1 MTLDPLDFVERI
13 SHFIPYPRRHRRHY
27 HGVLASNSPLRK
39 QVAANAQKRLEN
51 EAKAK
56 AEVVEKTKKVSQT
69 WASLISRIYETDP
82 LTCSS
87 CGKKIQII
95 TFVTH
100 PEHIRR
106 ILQKLGW
113 PTIIPEFDPCIDP
126 EPTYESC
133 DLVPGTQDGFPD
145 TVEQVLYDSGPDPPS
160 SAYIDPPHCDYEC
173 DPPHWEE

>member
-1 MTLDPLDFVERI
+1 MGCLSFLF
-13 SHFIPYPRRHRRHY
+13 
-27 HGVLASNSPLRK
+27 L
-39 QVAANAQKRLEN
+39 
-51 EAKAK
+51 
-56 AEVVEKTKKVSQT
+56 
-69 WASLISRIYETDP
+69 ETDP

-106 ILQKLGW
+106 ILRGIGW
-113 PTIIPEFDPCIDP
+113 PTVAPEFDPCIDP
-126 EPTYESC
+126 EPIYESC

-145 TVEQVLYDSGPDPPS
+145 TVEQVHYDSGPDPPS
-160 SAYIDPPHCDYEC
+160 SEYIDPPHCDYEC